1 MTDADRAD
9 AQPPRPSPV
18 AAALAAEII
27 PGLVWG
33 FHIGE
38 DSIARP
44 IREAADLHSPLGGW
58 FWLHF
63 NLADM
68 RARNWLAAAALL
80 PRAGTELLLSPDDM
94 QQLVTADTCFRG
106 VVFDLARDIDRVHEE
121 FGFFRFVLA
130 GPYLVTGRRK
140 ALNAAE
146 AVRRAV
152 EDGARFTSPA
162 ELLAAIVERVA
173 DGIDQIVEA
182 LSVEIDA
189 IEDGILR
196 ESLGDERQ
204 RLGRVRL
211 TTVRIHR
218 RLNGLRILFRRL
230 AADGSDGPVAAIRA
244 FVGRLAQRL
253 DEIDHDVVELRDRA
267 HLLQEEVTLKLAEQ
281 TNRHLHVLS
290 VLTAVLLPP
299 SLVAGLFG
307 MNVGGLPL
315 TESGHGFL
323 GALLLTAGSSL
334 LAVLLLR
341 FTGVLGRGRQDP
353 PADEPPSRRS

>member
-9 AQPPRPSPV
+9 ARPPRTTPA
-18 AAALAAEII
+18 AAALAAEVV

-33 FHIGE
+33 FHVG
-38 DSIARP
+38 DDCVARP
-44 IREAADLHSPLGGW
+44 VRDVGDLAAEGGW

-94 QQLVTADTCFRG
+94 QQLVTSDTCVRG
-106 VVFDLARDIDRVHEE
+106 VVFDLARDLDRVHEE
-121 FGFFRFVLA
+121 FGFFRFALA
-130 GPYLVTGRRK
+130 GRYLVTGRRK

-146 AVRRAV
+146 AVRRDL
-152 EDGARFTSPA
+152 EHGARLASPA
-162 ELLAAIVERVA
+162 ELLAMIVDRVA
-173 DGIDQIVEA
+173 DGIDRLVEGLA
-182 LSVEIDA
+182 VEIDA
-189 IEDGILR
+189 VEDGILS
-196 ESLGDERQ
+196 ESVGDERQ

-218 RLNGLRILFRRL
+218 RLNGLRVLFRRL
-230 AADGSDGPVAAIRA
+230 AADQTDGPIAAVRA

-267 HLLQEEVTLKLAEQ
+267 HLLQEEVTLKLAEE

-315 TESGHGFL
+315 VGTGHGFL
-323 GALLLTAGSSL
+323 GVLLLTAGSSAD
-334 LAVLLLR
+334 AVHVLR
-341 FTGVLGRGRQDP
+341 LTGVVGRRRRNGPDDG
-353 PADEPPSRRS
+353 PAARRG